1 VNALDGTGGV
11 AAVNAVAEDL
21 AGELLLRPLLERI
34 LRCGTEL
41 LGCDA
46 GSISSVD
53 EAAGTYRKEADIG
66 VKCQSGRVFPLAEG
80 MTGEVVRRRGPV
92 WFDRYDDVVGGHL
105 SESDRATLRGVIGVP
120 IEWRGRVIGAC
131 VVFSR
136 DAHRVFTAADADLL
150 RMFARQAAV
159 ALVNANSHEAAE
171 ERARVQAA
179 GAERER
185 LLVEVQG
192 LLDKGLVD
200 LVAELDQAERFA
212 PAEVTGYLRRAR
224 AEAESTMAAVRRSL
238 GAVGHSPL
246 EDRTLEDA
254 LRAELGWAQRA
265 RGADARLVVAGA
277 PVPLDRALAE
287 HVLSV
292 AQEAVSNIVRHSG
305 ASTIRL
311 GLVYNSAAL
320 ALLVQDDGQGFEVD
334 PDDQRAGLGL
344 RRMVEL
350 ASSAGGSATVESVAG
365 WGTSV
370 RAWFPYQRTPGT
382 DLDRID
388 VLVVSAH
395 PLMRAGISRL
405 LAWSGETMA
414 VVGEAASGED
424 ALAATA
430 SVRPAVVVVGPD
442 LAGQADLIRRITAVD
457 AGPGVEGAVVVA
469 MCVAGDH
476 HAVAEA
482 LLAGTHGCVETTAD
496 GPTLARAVVAASRGE
511 SLVPDSGVWAGR
523 LTNEVN
529 PAGLTAREL
538 EVYALVSQG
547 LSDKMIATRLGI
559 AVKTVEKHV
568 GAVLRKTGSRGRAE
582 LIARGLPVR

>member
-1 VNALDGTGGV
+1 MKVSARLEALNA
-11 AAVNAVAEDL
+11 AADEL

-34 LRCGTEL
+34 LHGCTDL

-53 EAAGTYRKEADIG
+53 ETAGTYRKEADIG
-66 VKCQSGRVFPLAEG
+66 VKCQSGRVFPLSEG

-92 WFDRYDDVVGGHL
+92 WFDRYEDVAGGHL
-105 SESDRATLRGVIGVP
+105 SQADRASLRGVIGVP
-120 IEWRGRVIGAC
+120 IDWRGRVIGAC

-136 DAHRVFTAADADLL
+136 DEHRVFTEADADLL
-150 RMFARQAAV
+150 RGFARHAAV

-171 ERARVQAA
+171 ERARLQAA

-192 LLDKGLVD
+192 LLAKGLVD
-200 LVAELDQAERFA
+200 LTAELDHAERFA
-212 PAEVTGYLRRAR
+212 PATVTGHLRRAR
-224 AEAESTMAAVRRSL
+224 AEAENTMAAVRLSL
-238 GAVGHSPL
+238 GAAGHSPL

-265 RGADARLVVAGA
+265 RGADVRLVVAGA

-320 ALLVQDDGQGFEVD
+320 ALLVQDDGQGFVLD
-334 PDDQRAGLGL
+334 TDDQRAGLGL

-350 ASSAGGSATVESVAG
+350 TSSVGGSATVESVPG

-370 RAWFPYQRTPGT
+370 RAWFPYQRTAGT
-382 DLDRID
+382 DQERID
-388 VLVVSAH
+388 VLVVAAH

-405 LAWSGETMA
+405 LAWSGPALA
-414 VVGEAASGED
+414 VVGEATGAAD
-424 ALAATA
+424 ALTATT

-442 LAGQADLIRRITAVD
+442 LGQAELIGQVITMRSD
-457 AGPGVEGAVVVA
+457 GGGPGVAVVA

-482 LLAGTHGCVETTAD
+482 LLAGAHCCVETTAD

-511 SLVPDSGVWAGR
+511 SLVSDSGVWAGR
-523 LTNEVN
+523 LTSDPN

-538 EVYALVSQG
+538 EVYALIRQG

-582 LIARGLPVR
+582 LIARGLPLG

>member
-1 VNALDGTGGV
+1 MKVV
-11 AAVNAVAEDL
+11 AAQLDALHAAAEDL
-21 AGELLLRPLLERI
+21 AGELGLRPLLERI
-34 LRCGTEL
+34 LRRCTDL
-41 LGCDA
+41 LDCDA
-46 GSISSVD
+46 GSVSSVD
-53 EAAGTYRKEADIG
+53 ESAGTYRKEADIG
-66 VKCQSGRVFPLAEG
+66 VKCQSGRVFSLSEG

-92 WFDRYDDVVGGHL
+92 WFDRYEDVAGGHI
-105 SESDRATLRGVIGVP
+105 SDTDRASLRGVIGVP
-120 IEWRGRVIGAC
+120 IEWRGRIIGAC

-136 DAHRVFTAADADLL
+136 DEHRVFTEADADLL
-150 RMFARQAAV
+150 RLFARHAAV

-171 ERARVQAA
+171 ERARLQAA

-192 LLDKGLVD
+192 LLAKGLVD
-200 LVAELDQAERFA
+200 LTAELDQAERYA
-212 PAEVTGYLRRAR
+212 PATVTGHLRRAR
-224 AEAESTMAAVRRSL
+224 AEAENTMTAVRLSL
-238 GAVGHSPL
+238 GAAGHSQL

-254 LRAELGWAQRA
+254 LRAELGWARRA
-265 RGADARLVVAGA
+265 RDADVRLVVAGA

-320 ALLVQDDGQGFEVD
+320 ALLVQDDGHGFVLD
-334 PDDQRAGLGL
+334 SDDQRAGVGL

-350 ASSAGGSATVESVAG
+350 TGSVGGSATIESVPG

-370 RAWFPYQRTPGT
+370 RATFPYQRTAGG
-382 DLDRID
+382 DDQERID
-388 VLVVSAH
+388 VLVVAAR
-395 PLMRAGISRL
+395 PLLRAGISRL
-405 LAWSGETMA
+405 LAWSGPSLA
-414 VVGEAASGED
+414 VIGEAATEAD
-424 ALAATA
+424 ALSAIDSA
-430 SVRPAVVVVGPD
+430 RPAVVVVGPD
-442 LAGQADLIRRITAVD
+442 LDGQDELIRKVV
-457 AGPGVEGAVVVA
+457 AGGVSVVA
-469 MCVAGDH
+469 MCAAGDH

-482 LLAGTHGCVETTAD
+482 LLAGTHCCVETTAD

-511 SLVPDSGVWAGR
+511 SLVSDSGVWAGR
-523 LTNEVN
+523 LSSEPN

-559 AVKTVEKHV
+559 AVKTVGKHV
-568 GAVLRKTGSRGRAE
+568 GAVLRKTRSRGRAE
-582 LIARGLPVR
+582 LIARGLPQR

>member
-1 VNALDGTGGV
+1 MMAGLEGV
-11 AAVNAVAEDL
+11 AEEF
-21 AGELLLRPLLERI
+21 AGELSLRPLLERI
-34 LRCGTEL
+34 LRCGTGL

-53 EAAGTYRKEADIG
+53 EAAGTYRKEAEIG
-66 VKCQSGRVFPLAEG
+66 VKCQSGRVFPLADG

-92 WFDRYDDVVGGHL
+92 WFDRYDDVAGGHL
-105 SESDRATLRGVIGVP
+105 GEADRTALRAVIGVP
-120 IEWRGRVIGAC
+120 IEWRGRMIGAC

-136 DAHRVFTAADADLL
+136 DERRVFTAGDADLL
-150 RMFARQAAV
+150 RVFARHAAV

-171 ERARVQAA
+171 ERARLQAA

-200 LVAELDQAERFA
+200 LVAELDRAERFA
-212 PAEVTGYLRRAR
+212 PATVTGYLRRAR
-224 AEAESTMAAVRRSL
+224 AEAENTMAAVRESL

-246 EDRTLEDA
+246 EDRSLDEA

-265 RGADARLVVAGA
+265 RGANVRLVVAGA
-277 PVPLDRALAE
+277 PVPLGRALAE

-334 PDDQRAGLGL
+334 PDDQRAGVGL
-344 RRMVEL
+344 RRMAEL
-350 ASSAGGSATVESVAG
+350 SSSVGGSATVESVPG

-370 RAWFPYQRTPGT
+370 RAWFPYQRAESA
-382 DLDRID
+382 DLERLD
-388 VLVVSAH
+388 VLVAAAS

-405 LAWSGETMA
+405 LAWSGETLA
-414 VVGEAASGED
+414 VVGEAAGADD

-430 SVRPAVVVVGPD
+430 SLRPAVVVLGPD
-442 LAGQADLIRRITAVD
+442 LPDQADLVSRVIATGAEAGTTA
-457 AGPGVEGAVVVA
+457 VA
-469 MCVAGDH
+469 MCVSGDH

-482 LLAGTHGCVETTAD
+482 LLAGAQGCVETTAD

-511 SLVPDSGVWAGR
+511 SLVPDSGVWVGR
-523 LTNEVN
+523 LTSDAN

-538 EVYALVSQG
+538 EVHALVCQG
-547 LSDKMIATRLGI
+547 LSDKMIAARLSI

-582 LIARGLPVR
+582 LIAHGRPVR

>member
-1 VNALDGTGGV
+1 MAGQTGVEGL
-11 AAVNAVAEDL
+11 AEDL

-53 EAAGTYRKEADIG
+53 EAAGTYRKEAEIG
-66 VKCQSGRVFPLAEG
+66 VKCQSGRVFPLADG

-92 WFDRYDDVVGGHL
+92 WFDRYEDVVGGHL
-105 SESDRATLRGVIGVP
+105 SEADRATLRGVIGVP

-136 DAHRVFTAADADLL
+136 DEQRVFTGEDADLL
-150 RMFARQAAV
+150 RMFARHAAV

-171 ERARVQAA
+171 ERARLQAA

-212 PAEVTGYLRRAR
+212 PAAVTGYLRRAR
-224 AEAESTMAAVRRSL
+224 AEAESTMAAVRQSL

-246 EDRTLEDA
+246 EDRSLEDA

-265 RGADARLVVAGA
+265 RGANVRLVVAGA
-277 PVPLDRALAE
+277 PVPLGRALAE

-320 ALLVQDDGQGFEVD
+320 ALLVQDDGQGFEID
-334 PDDQRAGLGL
+334 PDDQREGLGL

-350 ASSAGGSATVESVAG
+350 TSSVGGSATVESVPG

-370 RAWFPYQRTPGT
+370 RAWFPYQRAAGADPE
-382 DLDRID
+382 RID
-388 VLVVSAH
+388 VLVVAAN
-395 PLMRAGISRL
+395 PLIRAGISRL
-405 LAWSGETMA
+405 LAWSGETLA
-414 VVGEAASGED
+414 VVGEAASGAD
-424 ALAATA
+424 ALTATA

-442 LAGQADLIRRITAVD
+442 LADQADLITRIIATASAETD
-457 AGPGVEGAVVVA
+457 ARGTAVVA

-482 LLAGTHGCVETTAD
+482 LLAGTHGCVETSAD

-523 LTNEVN
+523 LTSDAN

-538 EVYALVSQG
+538 EVHALVSQG
-547 LSDKMIATRLGI
+547 LSDKMIAARLSI
-559 AVKTVEKHV
+559 VVKTVEKHV

-582 LIARGLPVR
+582 LIARSRPVR

>member
-1 VNALDGTGGV
+1 MAGVDGL
-11 AAVNAVAEDL
+11 AEDL

-53 EAAGTYRKEADIG
+53 EAAGTYRKEAEIG

-92 WFDRYDDVVGGHL
+92 WFDRYEDVVDGHL
-105 SESDRATLRGVIGVP
+105 SEADRETLCGVIGVP

-136 DAHRVFTAADADLL
+136 DEDRVFTAEDADLL
-150 RMFARQAAV
+150 RMFARHAAV

-171 ERARVQAA
+171 ERARLQAA

-200 LVAELDQAERFA
+200 LVAELDAAERFA
-212 PAEVTGYLRRAR
+212 PAAVTGYLRRAR
-224 AEAESTMAAVRRSL
+224 AEAESTMAAVRQSL

-246 EDRTLEDA
+246 EDRSLEDA

-265 RGADARLVVAGA
+265 RGANVRLVVAGA
-277 PVPLDRALAE
+277 PVPLGRALAE

-320 ALLVQDDGQGFEVD
+320 ALLVQDDGQGFELD
-334 PDDQRAGLGL
+334 PDDQREGVGL

-350 ASSAGGSATVESVAG
+350 ASSVGGSATVESVPG

-370 RAWFPYQRTPGT
+370 RAGFPYQRAAGA
-382 DLDRID
+382 DLERVD
-388 VLVVSAH
+388 VLVVAAN

-405 LAWSGETMA
+405 LAWSGETPLA
-414 VVGEAASGED
+414 VVGESGNGAD
-424 ALAATA
+424 ALTATA

-442 LAGQADLIRRITAVD
+442 LADQADLITRIIATAEE
-457 AGPGVEGAVVVA
+457 AGTAVVA
-469 MCVAGDH
+469 MCAAGDH
-476 HAVAEA
+476 QAVAEA

-511 SLVPDSGVWAGR
+511 SVVPDSGVWAGR
-523 LTNEVN
+523 LTSDAN

-538 EVYALVSQG
+538 EVHALVSQG
-547 LSDKMIATRLGI
+547 LSDKMIAARLSI

-582 LIARGLPVR
+582 LIARSRPVR